1 MIDNFILNLRDS
13 AYPKRLNLGQ
23 LRATDNN
30 AAIFVS
36 NWSTYQLHE
45 NSRIL
50 FKLQGILH
58 QCLFCT
64 MFLILGSNR
73 SKKLLHPSKLVSSLR
88 VGHKDITAS
97 FKADHAQ
104 LDSDRYRPT
113 WEPSRCIVWFATTAT
128 MFPTSS
134 QRSLGIARSN
144 VTDIAVSG
152 DSGHLCICPH
162 VANEVMWGHF
172 WSRQD
177 EN

>member
-1 MIDNFILNLRDS
+1 MINNFILTLRDS
-13 AYPKRLNLGQ
+13 AHLKRLIYNLGQ
-23 LRATDNN
+23 LRSTDNN
-30 AAIFVS
+30 AAIFVA
-36 NWSTYQLHE
+36 NLWSTYQSYN

-50 FKLQGILH
+50 LH
-58 QCLFCT
+58 RYLFCT

-97 FKADHAQ
+97 FRADRAQ
-104 LDSDRYRPT
+104 LDFDRYRPT

-152 DSGHLCICPH
+152 DSGHLCICLH